1 VIEIRGL
8 CKRFG
13 ATVALDDV
21 SASIGPGEF
30 TVLLGSNGAGKTTLL
45 RCLLGLVRFE
55 GTVTIGSCDV
65 ATSGHA
71 ARRLIG
77 YVPQRPALPPEMSCE
92 EVMDFFARLRGM
104 ARGDLAWLER
114 VGLDAR
120 AETPTRELS
129 GGQRQRLA
137 LALALQADPSVILFD
152 EPAAHLD
159 AQAARALHR
168 DLEDLSVRGRTV
180 VLSTHRVADVI
191 RASSRALLLER
202 GRLAYDGPASTLG
215 PAVQQRVVFSMNGT
229 GRPEL
234 RAALGAVPGVQVT
247 DTSGA
252 VIAITPTDRTF
263 DVVAAVAAAGVR
275 PHDVHIDEPT
285 VDSRRL
291 PTRAAEA
298 PR

>member
-1 VIEIRGL
+1 VIEIRSL
-8 CKRFG
+8 RKRFG
-13 ATVALDDV
+13 ATVAVDDV
-21 SASIGPGEF
+21 NASIGAGEF

-55 GTVTIGSCDV
+55 GTVTIGDCDV
-65 ATSGHA
+65 ATRGHA

-77 YVPQRPALPPEMSCE
+77 YVAQRPALPPEMSCE

-104 ARGDLAWLER
+104 PRGNLAWLER
-114 VGLDAR
+114 VGLDTR
-120 AETPTRELS
+120 AQTPTRELS

-137 LALALQADPSVILFD
+137 LALALQGEPSVILFD

-168 DLEDLSVRGRTV
+168 DLEELSVRGRTV

-191 RASSRALLLER
+191 RASSRALLLEQ
-202 GRLAYDGPASTLG
+202 GRLAYDGPAAALG
-215 PAVQQRVVFSMNGT
+215 PAVQQRVVFSMNGA
-229 GRPEL
+229 GRHEL
-234 RAALGAVPGVQVT
+234 RAALRTIPGVQIT

-252 VIAITPTDRTF
+252 VVAITPTDRTF

-275 PHDVHIDEPT
+275 PNDVHIDEPT

-291 PTRAAEA
+291 PTTPAQVR
-298 PR
+298 P